1 MVKVIFVNPMGL
13 FSVSPRS
20 NALICMYP
28 RMGGVLF
35 GFGNDFAGDIP
46 TGMVRV
52 LVRGISL

>member
-1 MVKVIFVNPMGL
+1 MFKIIFVIAIWL
-13 FSVSPRS
+13 FSVSRRS